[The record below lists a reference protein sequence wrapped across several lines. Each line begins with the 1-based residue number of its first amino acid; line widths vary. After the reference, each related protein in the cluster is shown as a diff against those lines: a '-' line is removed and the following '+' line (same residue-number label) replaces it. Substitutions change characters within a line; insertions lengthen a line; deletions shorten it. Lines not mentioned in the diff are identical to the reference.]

1 MSDKY
6 NNEEQSVLQK
16 IQNQTGCLL
25 LVIGIAML
33 AFVLTDLVSSG
44 SSIFSSNDN
53 SVGEISNEPVS
64 YDEYNQTYEALKTQ
78 LIQNNPGIA
87 FDENMSKQ
95 YQQQAWNMIIESRLV
110 EPEYEKLALTVSLA
124 ELEDLTIGDNTHPQ
138 IQQSFRNPE
147 TNQFDKQRLIR
158 FLKEDIN
165 SNPEALQNWNS
176 FQQQFTA
183 SLIAQKYSQLIMSS
197 VYTTDLEAANYG
209 RDNNQTKNATVVSLP
224 YSQYEDSTL
233 SVSDS
238 EILSYMKAHSS
249 KFERDASRDIE
260 YIRLNVIPSQEDSMD
275 MIFQAKEIAQKFVE
289 TKDDS
294 AFVSI
299 MNSETPFN
307 KTFQRRGSFL
317 ASVENEIFSANI
329 GEVVGPAQENGIY
342 SVYKVTGIGTDSV
355 SSIRG
360 SHILINVAGT
370 DTAQAEKSARELI
383 SQIKAGAT
391 TFEAEANKKNYDAS
405 RGNGGDLGWVTK
417 DSRAYPSKLINR
429 LFRSPK
435 GQYFVVRSNKGV
447 HIGKTTSQ
455 ISRKTVQVAVVDQKI
470 FPSTKTDGEYYK
482 MAGDFLTKA
491 NGDKSFEEVAEELG
505 LTKRVAND
513 IKESSL
519 AIPGVSNPNS
529 IAKWLFDDASNEGDI
544 SSIIDIDG
552 NYYVAR
558 ITNIKA
564 KGLADI
570 NEERSEVENILLD
583 QKKSEKLYARMS
595 EALKKSSNAD
605 ELANELEI
613 SPVSIPAAS
622 FNNSSIPY
630 IGRDLIISGTIF
642 GLPVGGKS
650 DIIKGERAVALVYL
664 NNDNQYE
671 ATDAEDLKVQITD
684 QVKQEMQQKSRKILI
699 ENGEVIDLRYRFYN

>member
-1 MSDKY
+1 
-6 NNEEQSVLQK
+6 
-16 IQNQTGCLL
+16 
-25 LVIGIAML
+25 
-33 AFVLTDLVSSG
+33 
-44 SSIFSSNDN
+44 
-53 SVGEISNEPVS
+53 
-64 YDEYNQTYEALKTQ
+64 
-78 LIQNNPGIA
+78 
-87 FDENMSKQ
+87 
-95 YQQQAWNMIIESRLV
+95 
-110 EPEYEKLALTVSLA
+110 
-124 ELEDLTIGDNTHPQ
+124 
-138 IQQSFRNPE
+138 
-147 TNQFDKQRLIR
+147 
-158 FLKEDIN
+158 LKEDIN

-342 SVYKVTGIGTDSV
+342 SVYKIKGIGTDSV

-491 NGDKSFEEVAEELG
+491 NGNKSFEEVAEELG

-684 QVKQEMQQKSRKILI
+684 QVKQEMQQKSRKTLI

>member
-16 IQNQTGCLL
+16 IQNQTGCLI

-64 YDEYNQTYEALKTQ
+64 YDEYNQTFEALKAQ

-183 SLIAQKYSQLIMSS
+183 SLIAQKYSQLITSS

-342 SVYKVTGIGTDSV
+342 SVYKVKGIGTDSV

-642 GLPVGGKS
+642 GLQVGGKS

-684 QVKQEMQQKSRKILI
+684 QVKQEMQQKSRKTLI

>member
-64 YDEYNQTYEALKTQ
+64 YDEYNQTYEALKAQ

-183 SLIAQKYSQLIMSS
+183 SLIAQKYSQLITSS

-342 SVYKVTGIGTDSV
+342 SVYKVIGIGTDSV

-360 SHILINVAGT
+360 SHILINVSGT

-417 DSRAYPSKLINR
+417 ESSTYPSKLINR

-613 SPVSIPAAS
+613 SPVSIPAAY

>member
-25 LVIGIAML
+25 LVIGVAML

-64 YDEYNQTYEALKTQ
+64 YDEYNQTYEALKAQ

-183 SLIAQKYSQLIMSS
+183 SLIAQKYSQLITSS

-342 SVYKVTGIGTDSV
+342 SVYKIKGIGTDSV

-491 NGDKSFEEVAEELG
+491 NGNKSFEEVAEELG

-684 QVKQEMQQKSRKILI
+684 QVKQEMQQKSRKTLI

>member
-64 YDEYNQTYEALKTQ
+64 YDEYNQTYEALKAQ

-183 SLIAQKYSQLIMSS
+183 SLIAQKYSQLIISS

-317 ASVENEIFSANI
+317 ASIEDEIFSANI
-329 GEVVGPAQENGIY
+329 GEVVGPVQENGIY

-417 DSRAYPSKLINR
+417 ESSTYPSKLINR

-455 ISRKTVQVAVVDQKI
+455 IIRKTIQVAVVDQKI

-570 NEERSEVENILLD
+570 NEERTEVEKILLD

-613 SPVSIPAAS
+613 SPVSIPAAY

-650 DIIKGERAVALVYL
+650 DIIKGERALALVYL
-664 NNDNQYE
+664 NNENQYE
-671 ATDAEDLKVQITD
+671 ATDVEDLKVQITD
-684 QVKQEMQQKSRKILI
+684 QVKQEMQQKSRKTLI

>member
-64 YDEYNQTYEALKTQ
+64 YDEYNQTYEALKAQ

>member
-64 YDEYNQTYEALKTQ
+64 YDEYNQTYEALKAQ

-183 SLIAQKYSQLIMSS
+183 SLIAQKYSQLITSS